1 MTSNCYRSR
10 HCVEPQLNV
19 SICNIWGP
27 FCLLDVTD
35 RDKPFE
41 GNPNISICNSKT
53 DIWVLDVTDRDNL
66 GADAPGIQRK
76 TPGRP
81 RDGRPSACWA
91 GFAKRW
97 EGGEAVLPKPLLL
110 TTFLVG

>member
-10 HCVEPQLNV
+10 HSKRPKTNV
-19 SICNIWGP
+19 SICNNQTP
-27 FCLLDVTD
+27 FYRVFVTD
-35 RDKPFE
+35 QDKPFE
-41 GNPNISICNSKT
+41 GNPNVSTCNSKI
-53 DIWVLDVTDRDNL
+53 DVWVLVVTDQDNL
-66 GADAPGIQRK
+66 GADAPAIQRK

-81 RDGRPSACWA
+81 CGRRPGACQA

-97 EGGEAVLPKPLLL
+97 EGGEAALPKSLLL

>member
-10 HCVEPQLNV
+10 HRNRPKTNV

-53 DIWVLDVTDRDNL
+53 DIWDLDVTGRDNL
-66 GADAPGIQRK
+66 GADAPAIQRK

-81 RDGRPSACWA
+81 CGGRPGACQA
-91 GFAKRW
+91 GFVKRW
-97 EGGEAVLPKPLLL
+97 EGGEAVLPKSLLL

>member
-35 RDKPFE
+35 RD
-41 GNPNISICNSKT
+41 
-53 DIWVLDVTDRDNL
+53 NL

-81 RDGRPSACWA
+81 RDGRPGACWA